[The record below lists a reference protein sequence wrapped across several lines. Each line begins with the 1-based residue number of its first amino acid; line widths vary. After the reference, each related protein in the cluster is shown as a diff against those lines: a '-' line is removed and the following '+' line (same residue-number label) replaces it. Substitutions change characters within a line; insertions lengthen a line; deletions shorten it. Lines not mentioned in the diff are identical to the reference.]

1 MGSVRISTM
10 RPELVDVC
18 TGDTGSDVPTTHPR
32 KSGMSLYYAMVNSPD
47 QSELPC
53 QQAFPR

>member
-1 MGSVRISTM
+1 M

-32 KSGMSLYYAMVNSPD
+32 KSGMSIYYAMVNSPD
-47 QSELPC
+47 QSELLC